1 MKTFLISIM
10 LLATVYNT
18 NAQTC
23 KIKIYYDANGNRTQ
37 RILECGRQGDKSAI
51 PMAAIS
57 KQNTFNDLA
66 TGTYQ
71 VYPNPAENKVNVKVD
86 ASLIEKG
93 YSIFMTDISG
103 KMIFQQKDVKQT
115 ISEIDLRG
123 LADGTYFIQI
133 VSGTDHHTVKIV
145 KQTGNGYR
153 Y

>member
-1 MKTFLISIM
+1 MRTIIITVIS
-10 LLATVYNT
+10 LVLAGYCQ
-18 NAQTC
+18 AQTC

-37 RILECGRQGDKSAI
+37 RILECDRPGDKSAI

-66 TGTYQ
+66 AGTYQ

-115 ISEIDLRG
+115 TSVIDLRG

-133 VSGTDHHTVKIV
+133 VSGADRHTVKIV
-145 KQTGNGYR
+145 KQTDNGYQ
-153 Y
+153 